1 MVGGLWLSR
10 DDVEFGM
17 VRGVGGGG
25 AKERDPKRFRHLPL
39 PSLLDSREV
48 LSWFVVSSLWT
59 GQALSSDCF
68 TKYEGLSEM
77 GKEK

>member
-1 MVGGLWLSR
+1 MKDR
-10 DDVEFGM
+10 DL
-17 VRGVGGGG
+17 
-25 AKERDPKRFRHLPL
+25 KRFLHLPL

-48 LSWFVVSSLWT
+48 FSWFVVSSLWT